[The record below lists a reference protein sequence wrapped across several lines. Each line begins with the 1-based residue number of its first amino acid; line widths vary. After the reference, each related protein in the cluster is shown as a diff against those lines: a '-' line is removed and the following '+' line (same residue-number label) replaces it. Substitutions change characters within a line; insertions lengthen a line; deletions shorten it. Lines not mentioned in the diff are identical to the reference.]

1 MQRTPRK
8 DAVVA
13 ENKVLD
19 YFYKLSDE
27 DNVSELS
34 ILADNSEDDWEMIS
48 YESESDLDED

>member
-1 MQRTPRK
+1 MRTPRK